1 MTERNVVQL
10 LAGTRVPMI
19 LRAPHLPSGVSNLL
33 VESVDLY
40 PTVASLAG
48 LPPPPDLDGVDLTP
62 LFHDPNPA
70 TPPKPNVSCQRR
82 AQLERMMK

>member
-1 MTERNVVQL
+1 
-10 LAGTRVPMI
+10 MI
-19 LRAPHLPSGVSNLL
+19 LRAPHLPSGVVSSLL

-70 TPPKPNVSCQRR
+70 TPPKPNVSCQRC
-82 AQLERMMK
+82 AQLERMMAR